1 MRALLWLA
9 ISVAFALPARAERAF
24 TVTLRPLSDEKAV
37 FATVESA
44 NVVPARAR
52 IGGTIAELSVHDGDE
67 VKQGQTVALV
77 GDEKLQLQLR
87 SLDAQITGVR
97 AQLAQ
102 AQVDYGRIET
112 LARTG
117 AASRQQLDQART
129 ALDVANSTLAA
140 RIAERGVVAQQMSE
154 GAVLA
159 PTDGR
164 VLSVPLT
171 QGSVVLP
178 GEAVASIAEANYV
191 LRLSVPERHARFI
204 RAGEKVRLDGRDLG
218 QGEGPVFG
226 TITLVYPQI
235 SDGRVRAD
243 ATAPGIGS
251 YFVGQRVRV
260 WVNAGER
267 MTYVIPS
274 DFILARFGLSYVRKR
289 SADGQALEIPVQ
301 RGRDL
306 PTPEMPNGVEILS
319 GLADADVL
327 VAP

>member
-9 ISVAFALPARAERAF
+9 ICAAFALPARAERAF
-24 TVTLRPLSDEKAV
+24 TVALRPLPDEKAV

-204 RAGEKVRLDGRDLG
+204 RAGDKVRLDGRDLG

-243 ATAPGIGS
+243 ATAPGVGS

-289 SADGQALEIPVQ
+289 GADGRVLEIPVQ

-306 PTPEMPNGVEILS
+306 PAPEMPNGVEILS
-319 GLADADVL
+319 GLADGDVL